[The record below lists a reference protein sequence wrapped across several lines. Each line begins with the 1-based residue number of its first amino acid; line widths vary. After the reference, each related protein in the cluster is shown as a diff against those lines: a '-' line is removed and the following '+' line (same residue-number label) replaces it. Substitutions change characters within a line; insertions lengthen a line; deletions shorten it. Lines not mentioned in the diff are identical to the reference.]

1 MEVRTKRPLKRSNL
15 NFLYLF
21 DRKDKKA
28 KWLAELI
35 KDELIA
41 DNVMHYVDFNFINVG
56 AKTFK
61 LDEFCK
67 DETFQNA
74 NVIFIEKN
82 CIDII
87 GKQNLINKEVNV
99 LDRISFEVTE
109 KLAGTCNDFYDYVYD
124 KIKRYIN
131 NYYGGIKYFSIANKD
146 TCKIRIAD
154 NVTATCVM
162 RLENHC
168 FTEHNKDDLVE
179 ACKNVL
185 DKAIATEEENIEH
198 LKMLLKDS
206 EQKLEVLKNRLD
218 RIDSEIEEL

>member
-1 MEVRTKRPLKRSNL
+1 MGKRPLKRSNL

-21 DRKDKKA
+21 DGKDQKA

-35 KDELIA
+35 KDELIE
-41 DNVMHYVDFNFINVG
+41 DNVMHYVNFDFVNVG
-56 AKTFK
+56 TRTFK
-61 LDEFCK
+61 SDEFCK

-82 CIDII
+82 CIDLI
-87 GKQNLINKEVNV
+87 GKENLIGKEVNV
-99 LDRISFEVTE
+99 LNRISFEVTE
-109 KLAGTCNDFYDYVYD
+109 RLAGTCNDFYDYVYN

-131 NYYGGIKYFSIANKD
+131 NCYGGIKYFSIANKD

-154 NVTATCVM
+154 NVTATCIM

-179 ACKNVL
+179 TCKNL
-185 DKAIATEEENIEH
+185 LGKAIADEEENIEH

-206 EQKLEVLKNRLD
+206 EKKLEVLNHRLGQ
-218 RIDSEIEEL
+218 IDSEIEKL

>member
-1 MEVRTKRPLKRSNL
+1 MGKRPLKRANL

-21 DRKDKKA
+21 DGRDKKA

-41 DNVMHYVDFNFINVG
+41 DNVMHYVNFDFVDIG
-56 AKTFK
+56 TKTFK
-61 LDEFCK
+61 SDEFCK
-67 DETFQNA
+67 DETFQNT
-74 NVIFIEKN
+74 NVIFVEKN

-87 GKQNLINKEVNV
+87 GEQNLINKEVNV
-99 LDRISFEVTE
+99 LNRISFEITE
-109 KLAGTCNDFYDYVYD
+109 KLAGTSNDFYDYVYD
-124 KIKRYIN
+124 KIKKYIN
-131 NYYGGIKYFSIANKD
+131 NYYGGIKYFSIANKE
-146 TCKIRIAD
+146 TCRIRIAD
-154 NVTATCVM
+154 NVTATCIM

-168 FTEHNKDDLVE
+168 FTEYNKDDLVE

-185 DKAIATEEENIEH
+185 DKAITTEEENIEH

-206 EQKLEVLKNRLD
+206 EQKLEVLKNRLN

>member
-67 DETFQNA
+67 DETFQNT

>member
-1 MEVRTKRPLKRSNL
+1 MKVRTKRPLKRSNL

-21 DRKDKKA
+21 DGKDQKA

-41 DNVMHYVDFNFINVG
+41 DNVMHYVNFDFINIG
-56 AKTFK
+56 TKIFES
-61 LDEFCK
+61 DEFCK

-87 GKQNLINKEVNV
+87 GEQNLINKEVNV
-99 LDRISFEVTE
+99 LNRISFEIAE
-109 KLAGTCNDFYDYVYD
+109 KLAGTHNDFYDCVYD
-124 KIKRYIN
+124 KIKKYIN
-131 NYYGGIKYFSIANKD
+131 NYYGGIKYFSIANKE
-146 TCKIRIAD
+146 TCRIRIAD
-154 NVTATCVM
+154 NVTATCIM

-168 FTEHNKDDLVE
+168 FTEYNKDDLVE
-179 ACKNVL
+179 VCKNL
-185 DKAIATEEENIEH
+185 LKKAIANEEENIEH

-206 EQKLEVLKNRLD
+206 EKKLEVLNHRLD
-218 RIDSEIEEL
+218 RIDSEIEKL

>member
-28 KWLAELI
+28 KWLVELI

-67 DETFQNA
+67 DETFQNT

>member
-21 DRKDKKA
+21 DGKDQKA
-28 KWLAELI
+28 KWLAKLIEEELM
-35 KDELIA
+35 
-41 DNVMHYVDFNFINVG
+41 DNNVLHYVDFDFVNVG
-56 AKTFK
+56 AKTFEF
-61 LDEFCK
+61 DEFIK
-67 DETFQNA
+67 SETFQNA

-87 GKQNLINKEVNV
+87 GKQNLVGKEVNI

-109 KLAGTCNDFYDYVYD
+109 RLAGTRNDFYDYVYD
-124 KIKRYIN
+124 KIKKYIN
-131 NYYGGIKYFSIANKD
+131 NHYGGIKYFSIANKE
-146 TCKIRIAD
+146 TCRLRIAD
-154 NVTATCVM
+154 NVTATCIM

-179 ACKNVL
+179 TCKNVL
-185 DKAIATEEENIEH
+185 EKAITNEEENIEH

-206 EQKLEVLKNRLD
+206 EKKLEVLKDRLD

>member
-1 MEVRTKRPLKRSNL
+1 MEARTKRPLKRSNL

-21 DRKDKKA
+21 DGKDQKA
-28 KWLAELI
+28 KWLAELV

-41 DNVMHYVDFNFINVG
+41 DNVLHYVNFDFINVG
-56 AKTFK
+56 TKTFE

-82 CIDII
+82 CFNLI
-87 GKQNLINKEVNV
+87 GKEHLVGKEVNI

-109 KLAGTCNDFYDYVYD
+109 KLAGTHNDFYDNVYN
-124 KIKRYIN
+124 KIKKYIN
-131 NYYGGIKYFSIANKD
+131 NHYGGIKYFSIANKD

-154 NVTATCVM
+154 NVTATCIM

-168 FTEHNKDDLVE
+168 FTEHNKDDLVIT
-179 ACKNVL
+179 CKNL
-185 DKAIATEEENIEH
+185 LGKAIANEEENIEH

-206 EQKLEVLKNRLD
+206 EKKLEVLNHRLGQ
-218 RIDSEIEEL
+218 IDSEIEKL

>member
-1 MEVRTKRPLKRSNL
+1 MGKRPLKRSDL

-21 DRKDKKA
+21 DGKDQKA

-41 DNVMHYVDFNFINVG
+41 DNVMHYVNFDFINIG
-56 AKTFK
+56 TRIFK
-61 LDEFCK
+61 SDEFCK
-67 DETFQNA
+67 DETFQNV

-87 GKQNLINKEVNV
+87 GEEHLVGKEVNI
-99 LDRISFEVTE
+99 LNRISFEVTE
-109 KLAGTCNDFYDYVYD
+109 RLTGTCNDFYDYVYN

-154 NVTATCVM
+154 NVTATCIM

-168 FTEHNKDDLVE
+168 FTEHNKDELTK

-185 DKAIATEEENIEH
+185 GKAIANEEENIEH

-206 EQKLEVLKNRLD
+206 EKKLEVLNHRLGQ
-218 RIDSEIEEL
+218 IDSEIEKL